1 MEKQIRVSQL
11 LQKRMNETIPVKAAG
26 GVVFRVSDR
35 SAEVLLILRNGYW
48 DIPKG
53 KHEPGESIQQCAV
66 REVAE
71 ETGASLPI
79 LLSSLGTSYH
89 TYEMGENSYEKTTW
103 WYSMVFPREQDLN
116 PQKEE
121 GVERLE
127 WIDLEVALQKVQYDN
142 LRTILKRFRDWLGTQ
157 GK

>member
-1 MEKQIRVSQL
+1 MT
-11 LQKRMNETIPVKAAG
+11 ETIPVKAAG

-35 SAEVLLILRNGYW
+35 SAEVLLILRNGCW

-71 ETGASLPI
+71 ETGTSLPI
-79 LLSSLGTSYH
+79 LLSSLGTTYHSYK
-89 TYEMGENSYEKTTW
+89 MGNRSYGKTTW
-103 WYSMVFPREQDLN
+103 WYSMVFPREQDTY

-121 GVERLE
+121 GIERIE
-127 WIDLEVALQKVQYDN
+127 WVDLEVALKQVQFDN
-142 LRTILKRFRDWLGTQ
+142 LRTVLKRFGEWFETQ